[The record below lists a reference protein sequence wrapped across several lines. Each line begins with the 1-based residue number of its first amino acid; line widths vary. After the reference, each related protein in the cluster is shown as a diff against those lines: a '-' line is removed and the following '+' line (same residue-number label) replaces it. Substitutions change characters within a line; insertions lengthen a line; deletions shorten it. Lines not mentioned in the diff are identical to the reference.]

1 MLKLLATLAV
11 FAPLADG
18 QDNPLEDLQSI
29 SRVTPVTR
37 VYQVVSPAVVY
48 IQTQTRVQSRDGFN
62 VLGMGANTHM
72 RAGSGTGVVIHED
85 GIVVTN
91 YHVVRGADPRHL
103 TVSFVNDPTLYLAE
117 LLSFRESED
126 LALLRIRGAMY
137 GSKPINI
144 HSSFEGNLKRAD
156 VPTGPRTKFPTV
168 RMGVSSDL
176 MPGERVIAIGNPHG
190 QTYTVSEGIISGLH
204 RDVQV
209 GGQFKQKFEGL
220 IQTDAS
226 INLGNSGGPLLNI
239 HGEMIGINTVMNT
252 AAENIGFAI
261 PVDRI
266 REVLTEHLF
275 PNAQS
280 AWLGFD
286 FELGTDFRVAKVWE
300 GSPAALAG
308 ICQGDRIISMGGKVL
323 TDQSS
328 LLKAGFLV
336 RPYTNIEILTETEP
350 GKRIAKQMTPW
361 NRVEGLIWEDFGLTT
376 ELKPGNRH
384 NYVLVDQVRMGGP
397 AEDLGLKRGDWLRA
411 AGFQTPGQVRRSI
424 EFRNH
429 KDLVRLSGALPDGGE
444 VDLEIYRDLDDNGV
458 YTRNE
463 QHRGPLVLIP

>member
-1 MLKLLATLAV
+1 MLKLLAALAV
-11 FAPLADG
+11 FAPIAIG
-18 QDNPLEDLQSI
+18 QDNPLDELKSV
-29 SRVTPVTR
+29 SRITPAVR
-37 VYQVVSPAVVY
+37 VYQAVSPAVVY
-48 IQTQTRVQSRDGFN
+48 IQTQTRVQSRSGFN
-62 VLGMGANTHM
+62 ILGMGSNTHM

-103 TVSFVNDPTLYLAE
+103 TVSFVDDPTVYLAE

-126 LALLRIRGAMY
+126 LALLRIRGAMH

-144 HSSFEGNLKRAD
+144 HASHQGNLKRAQT
-156 VPTGPRTKFPTV
+156 PTGPRTKFPTV
-168 RMGVSSDL
+168 RMGISNDL

-209 GGQFKQKFEGL
+209 GGRFQQKFEGL

-226 INLGNSGGPLLNI
+226 INLGNSGGPLLNV

-286 FELGTDFRVAKVWE
+286 FEPGSEFRVAKVWQ

-308 ICQGDRIISMGGKVL
+308 ICQGDRVISMAGKVL
-323 TDQSS
+323 TDEAS

-336 RPYTNIEILTETEP
+336 RPYMNIEILTETEP
-350 GKRIAKQMTPW
+350 GKRIAKQLTPW
-361 NRVEGLIWEDFGLTT
+361 NRVEGIIWEDFGVTT
-376 ELKPGNRH
+376 EVTEGARFSH
-384 NYVLVDQVRMGGP
+384 VLVKNIRPGGP
-397 AEDLGLKRGDWLRA
+397 AAELGLVQGDWLRA
-411 AGFQTPGQVRRSI
+411 AGFQIPGQTRRSI
-424 EFRNH
+424 EFRNI
-429 KDLVRLSGALPDGGE
+429 KDLIRLSGALPDGGE

-458 YTRNE
+458 FTRNE
-463 QHRGPLVLIP
+463 QHRGPLVLTP

>member
-1 MLKLLATLAV
+1 MLKLLTALAFLTPV
-11 FAPLADG
+11 AAG
-18 QDNPLEDLQSI
+18 QDKPLDDLKSI
-29 SRVTPVTR
+29 SRITPVVR
-37 VYQVVSPAVVY
+37 VYQAVSPAVVY
-48 IQTQTRVQSRDGFN
+48 IQTQTRVQSRNSFN
-62 VLGMGANTHM
+62 LLGMGSNTHM

-91 YHVVRGADPRHL
+91 YHVVRGADPTHL

-117 LLSFRESED
+117 LLSSSKTED
-126 LALLRIRGAMY
+126 LALLRIRGAMN
-137 GSKPINI
+137 GSNPVNI
-144 HSSFEGNLKRAD
+144 QSSFDGNLKRAS

-168 RMGVSSDL
+168 TMGTSSDL

-209 GGQFKQKFEGL
+209 GGQFRQKFEGL

-226 INLGNSGGPLLNI
+226 INLGNSGGPLLNV

-266 REVLTEHLF
+266 REVLTNHLF

-286 FELGTDFRVAKVWE
+286 FEPGTDFRVAKVWQ

-308 ICQGDRIISMGGKVL
+308 ICPGDKIISVGGMEL
-323 TDQSS
+323 ADESS
-328 LLKAGFLV
+328 LLNV
-336 RPYTNIEILTETEP
+336 RPHTNIEILTETEP
-350 GKRIAKQMTPW
+350 DKRIAKQLTPW
-361 NRVEGLIWEDFGLTT
+361 NRVEGIIWEDYGVTT
-376 ELKPGNRH
+376 KMVQGTRFD
-384 NYVLVDQVRMGGP
+384 YVIVDQIRAGGP
-397 AEDLGLKRGDWLRA
+397 ADELGLQKGDWLRA
-411 AGFQTPGQVRRSI
+411 AGFQVENQGRRSI

-429 KDLVRLSGALPDGGE
+429 KDLVRLSGALTNGGE
-444 VDLEIYRDLDDNGV
+444 LDLEIYRDLDDDGKF
-458 YTRNE
+458 TRNE
-463 QHRGPLVLIP
+463 QHRGPLVIAP